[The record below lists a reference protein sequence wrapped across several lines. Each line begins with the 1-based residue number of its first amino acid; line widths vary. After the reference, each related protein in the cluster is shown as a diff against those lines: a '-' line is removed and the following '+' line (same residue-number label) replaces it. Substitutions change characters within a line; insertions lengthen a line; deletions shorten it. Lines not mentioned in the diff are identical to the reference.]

1 MTKAGRFAVAV
12 SVGTALGFAV
22 DVLIY
27 SFGKSKSGEFK
38 FHMPKG
44 KEIYQLLAFG
54 AISGFGIEYVTSKV
68 VDISMSEQEKQ
79 LLALVKNEMD
89 TIDNGLK
96 KGTPVSIVYA

>member
-1 MTKAGRFAVAV
+1 MTKSERFAVAV
-12 SVGTALGFAV
+12 GVGTALGFAV

-27 SFGKSKSGEFK
+27 SFGQSKGGPFK

-54 AISGFGIEYVTSKV
+54 AISGFGIEYATSKIV
-68 VDISMSEQEKQ
+68 ELSMSEQEKQ
-79 LLALVKNEMD
+79 LLELVKNEMD
-89 TIDNGLK
+89 SLDNGLK